1 MANLRHLFRA
11 VIRRLPRQEL
21 SEARLLNAFGVEGC
35 AHAKRSGKRQVLLV
49 DRESLEAMQLAPG
62 TIRENITAEGLAVGS
77 LEIGQ
82 QFGVGETLLE
92 VSAVCTP
99 CDQLE
104 KIRPRLRREIGGR
117 RGMLCHMLKGGWLR
131 TGDPIDTVEQT
142 QERQSIPS

>member
-1 MANLRHLFRA
+1 
-11 VIRRLPRQEL
+11 
-21 SEARLLNAFGVEGC
+21 
-35 AHAKRSGKRQVLLV
+35 
-49 DRESLEAMQLAPG
+49 LA
-62 TIRENITAEGLAVGS
+62 AGS

-117 RGMLCHMLKGGWLR
+117 RGMLCHVLKGGWLR

-142 QERQSIPS
+142 QERQAIPS